1 LGGLPTSLP
10 SMDEHEEQVW
20 LGHICRNLN
29 RDLNLSLAT
38 SVASGRTLAAV
49 RELEDEGSMLE
60 FAVAGASNADKSVAA
75 LARKG

>member
-1 LGGLPTSLP
+1 
-10 SMDEHEEQVW
+10 
-20 LGHICRNLN
+20 LN

-75 LARKG
+75 LARKGLVATKVGKAGWSLAFEKDVSDAM